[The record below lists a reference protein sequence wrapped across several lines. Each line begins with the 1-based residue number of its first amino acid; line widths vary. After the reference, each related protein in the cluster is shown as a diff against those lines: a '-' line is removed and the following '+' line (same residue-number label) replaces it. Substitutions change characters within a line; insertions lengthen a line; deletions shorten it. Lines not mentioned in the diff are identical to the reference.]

1 MTSSIPPAA
10 DPGSATPS
18 DRLWLRSEL
27 MGTQV
32 ITRDTGRRLGVVGEV
47 VVDIDRREVVAL
59 GLRDNPLTRF
69 LPGLPR
75 WMPLDRIRQV
85 GDVILVDSADSL
97 VEAFNP
103 ERYSKVINCQVITEA
118 GNVLG
123 RVLGFSFDIETGE
136 LASLVIGALGVPLLG
151 EGVLSTWELSVQEL
165 VSSGPDRII
174 VYEGA
179 DEKLKQLSSGL
190 LEKLGI
196 GGSSWEQ
203 EERDRFRSTMVPVE
217 NQLAAGQAATSEQRR
232 IQPATSRAVVPE
244 EQLEYVEV
252 EERREREPLRQR
264 RYLDEDEPEY
274 RPEDRAPRGVDGP
287 RGQLDRPNLERRD
300 LNRDERE
307 DRDRDQ
313 LGRDRFDF
321 DRDDSYRRDLD
332 RRDLDRRDLDRPS
345 LDRRDLDRQ
354 DFDRRDLDGGEPAR
368 PGLERRNLDRGDLGR
383 REPDRRE
390 PDRRAPGRS
399 DLDSGN
405 LDRGDLDGGGDLG
418 NGDLYGQDRYD
429 RDSGRFD
436 TAAQDPGPRDAY
448 SRNTS
453 GLDIYGGDL
462 SGRETST
469 GDNYSRD
476 LGGGDAY
483 DSEAYSR
490 DRGPRDLGRRDFDLP
505 NREPQL
511 QKRWDQDPR
520 ELDKPAGRGLD
531 PIKDRQLDAGEK
543 SPSQPSAAAGRALEA
558 RPAPRR
564 HDSGPMDVE
573 VEPLPQAGRQDQGNR
588 EDPAPRQ
595 LDDRDTSF
603 EDPW

>member
-1 MTSSIPPAA
+1 
-10 DPGSATPS
+10 
-18 DRLWLRSEL
+18 

-274 RPEDRAPRGVDGP
+274 RPEGRQPRGVDGP
-287 RGQLDRPNLERRD
+287 RGQFDRQDLDRGERQD
-300 LNRDERE
+300 RE
-307 DRDRDQ
+307 RDQ
-313 LGRDRFDF
+313 LGRDRFDL
-321 DRDDSYRRDLD
+321 DRDDSYRRDMDRRDMDRRDMDRRDMDRRDFDRQDLDSRDMGRTNLD
-332 RRDLDRRDLDRPS
+332 RRDFDQ
-345 LDRRDLDRQ
+345 Q
-354 DFDRRDLDGGEPAR
+354 DFDRRDMDSGEPAR
-368 PGLERRNLDRGDLGR
+368 PDLDRGNLDRGDLGR
-383 REPDRRE
+383 SESDRR
-390 PDRRAPGRS
+390 DLGRS
-399 DLDSGN
+399 DLDR
-405 LDRGDLDGGGDLG
+405 RGQGGRDLG
-418 NGDLYGQDRYD
+418 SGGLGSGDLYGQDRYG
-429 RDSGRFD
+429 RDPERFD
-436 TAAQDPGPRDAY
+436 AEAGDPGSRDAY
-448 SRNTS
+448 SRDAS
-453 GLDIYGGDL
+453 
-462 SGRETST
+462 
-469 GDNYSRD
+469 SRD
-476 LGGGDAY
+476 AYGNNDYGNDAY
-483 DSEAYSR
+483 GR
-490 DRGPRDLGRRDFDLP
+490 DRDPRDLGRRDFDLP

-520 ELDKPAGRGLD
+520 ELDRPAGRGLD
-531 PIKDRQLDAGEK
+531 PFKDRQLDAGER

-564 HDSGPMDVE
+564 HDSGPLDVE
-573 VEPLPQAGRQDQGNR
+573 VEPLPQAGRQD
-588 EDPAPRQ
+588 PATQQDSSPRQ
-595 LDDRDTSF
+595 LDDRDTGF